1 MLDRNVS
8 LDPAF
13 GMLGEELEVLNG
25 RRGEQTASRERRRRG
40 VILRRSSVLTL
51 VDLSVCSG

>member
-25 RRGEQTASRERRRRG
+25 RRGEQTASRGRRRRG
-40 VILRRSSVLTL
+40 VILRSSVLTL